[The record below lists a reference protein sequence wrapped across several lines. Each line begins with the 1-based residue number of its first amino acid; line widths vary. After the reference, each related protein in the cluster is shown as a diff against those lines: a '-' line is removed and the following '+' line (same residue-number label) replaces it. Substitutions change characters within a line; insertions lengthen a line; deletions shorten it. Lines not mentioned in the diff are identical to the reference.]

1 MDEAAEES
9 VGVGVW
15 VLSVAGAD
23 VVESAGDD
31 DVERAVEDDV
41 EDKDVLATELTGC

>member
-1 MDEAAEES
+1 VDETAGES

-31 DVERAVEDDV
+31 DVEGAVDDDA
-41 EDKDVLATELTGC
+41 EDKDVLATE